1 MRLAGKFSAQESG
14 FLMNPLTNQQF
25 QVYVGK
31 DLFHHALR
39 IFTLGHLSSKCFYVI
54 SLLGLSRSARNTWR
68 RKNWRNTSGPTGA
81 VMLLVLSI
89 LRTRAKDGSVT
100 GPSQHIAAIW
110 LPAVP
115 AVPVFSDMSHGSG
128 EVPGWL
134 QSFRAAARLS
144 QSRMSMSKRRRTS
157 RISRISISKSKESRK
172 FSKQSR
178 ESKSLAL
185 LSQEQSFIRDAR
197 RSDHSAEAKWLK
209 KWLKNACCMGI
220 WLVVGAFGKTC
231 SIQVWD
237 DQRTKRLQNKN
248 MRIMMF
254 VVKRAQVFFW
264 HACIPNLDQ
273 EKGVFKLSWIPTN
286 TPEAMGRQHELGKWE
301 N

>member
-115 AVPVFSDMSHGSG
+115 AVPAFSDMSHAS

-157 RISRISISKSKESRK
+157 RISISRKSKESRK
-172 FSKQSR
+172 FSRQSSGQSK

-237 DQRTKRLQNKN
+237 DQRTRRLQNKN
-248 MRIMMF
+248 MRIIIMMF

-286 TPEAMGRQHELGKWE
+286 TPEAIS

>member
-115 AVPVFSDMSHGSG
+115 VFSDMSHGSG

-197 RSDHSAEAKWLK
+197 RSDHSAEAK
-209 KWLKNACCMGI
+209 
-220 WLVVGAFGKTC
+220 
-231 SIQVWD
+231 
-237 DQRTKRLQNKN
+237 
-248 MRIMMF
+248 
-254 VVKRAQVFFW
+254 
-264 HACIPNLDQ
+264 
-273 EKGVFKLSWIPTN
+273 
-286 TPEAMGRQHELGKWE
+286 
-301 N
+301 